1 MNDAESPQRRV
12 VAAPPPSRPELRS
25 MVLTVDCAD
34 NEDVE
39 WQWTE
44 TVDGRFVS
52 GYRIVARQVTSPV

>member
-1 MNDAESPQRRV
+1 
-12 VAAPPPSRPELRS
+12 